1 MPQVVFREDFF
12 DGSRRYKAHETYD
25 VADTVVLPTQD
36 IVSIDGK
43 PFVAAPTAAVR
54 ARNEDGT
61 LKADDP
67 ETPDVNEAW
76 EGGKKPR
83 AKRKTAKKKAS

>member
-1 MPQVVFREDFF
+1 MPQVVFKEDFF

-25 VADTVVLPTQD
+25 VPDSVVLPTQD
-36 IVSIDGK
+36 IISIDGK
-43 PFVAAPTAAVR
+43 PFTPAPKVAVR

-83 AKRKTAKKKAS
+83 AKRKSAKKKAS